1 MWCIRCNGMYFF
13 VEKPFL
19 IRYNASMIRHFRI
32 WVPVFLLDGGGL
44 MTAKQR
50 NFLRQLY
57 LSVYDFLVIYV
68 RSTLP
73 NAALAEEAVQEAFA
87 IAHGR
92 AEQVCSSSNPKGQMV
107 AITASVIR
115 DVEERQKAARA
126 LLLELRQ
133 SHTGLSDL
141 SDNPLDLRAL
151 YGDVADTEEFL
162 LVYAMAIEGK
172 SRLQLA
178 KQFGISVDT
187 CKVREQQ
194 AIKFLQNKNKFVS
207 PFSGEST

>member
-1 MWCIRCNGMYFF
+1 
-13 VEKPFL
+13 
-19 IRYNASMIRHFRI
+19 
-32 WVPVFLLDGGGL
+32 

-50 NFLRQLY
+50 NFLHQLY
-57 LSVYDFLVIYV
+57 LSLYDFLVIYA

-87 IAHGR
+87 IAYGR
-92 AEQVCSSSNPKGQMV
+92 AEQICSSPDAKKQLIV
-107 AITASVIR
+107 ITSSVIR
-115 DVEERQKAARA
+115 DTEERHKAARA

-141 SDNPLDLRAL
+141 SDTPRDLRIL
-151 YGDVADTEEFL
+151 YGNLADTEEFL

-178 KQFGISVDT
+178 KQFGISVDA

>member
-1 MWCIRCNGMYFF
+1 
-13 VEKPFL
+13 
-19 IRYNASMIRHFRI
+19 
-32 WVPVFLLDGGGL
+32 

-57 LSVYDFLVIYV
+57 FSVYDFLVIYAN
-68 RSTLP
+68 STLQ

-92 AEQVCSSSNPKGQMV
+92 AEQVCSSSNPRGQMV

-126 LLLELRQ
+126 LLLDLRQ

-141 SDNPLDLRAL
+141 SDTPRDLRIL
-151 YGDVADTEEFL
+151 YGNLADTEEFL
-162 LVYAMAIEGK
+162 LVYAMATEGK

-178 KQFGISVDT
+178 KQFGISLAA
-187 CKVREQQ
+187 CKEKEKQ
-194 AIKFLQNKNKFVS
+194 AIKFLQNKIKIVS
-207 PFSGEST
+207 PFGGELT